1 MAFTIKL
8 RTKTVEIILDQDKAE
23 QINRLGVKLAARA
36 TKERLTEATDMV
48 AKQFAQQI
56 EELSKE
62 AEADTLTL
70 ELKALPFSKWKNVLA
85 KNIVSQGDDKNLR
98 DMLGVTKTALPEMII
113 NATLGGKP
121 VDDEDLKPESLGEL
135 IDQLTDGQ
143 FTPLWNTIMDLNG
156 KAADPKAA
164 RDLAS
169 KILS

>member
-36 TKERLTEATDMV
+36 TQERITEATDMV

-56 EELSKE
+56 ETLSKE
-62 AEADTLTL
+62 AEKDTLIL
-70 ELKALPFSKWKNVLA
+70 ELKALSFSQWKEVLA
-85 KNIVSQGDDKNLR
+85 KNTIRKDGEKGMR
-98 DMLGVTKTALPEMII
+98 DMLGVTKTALPEMLV
-113 NATLGGKP
+113 TSSLGGKP

-156 KAADPKAA
+156 KPADPKAA